1 MKGVGAVSLE
11 QGTVPLNHINVQR
24 YVKGKTVW
32 NTIDFTLFD
41 PITPL
46 MICNCLRSVD
56 VDTINFITL
65 NRFSN
70 IAKIGN

>member
-1 MKGVGAVSLE
+1 MSNKISSK
-11 QGTVPLNHINVQR
+11 I
-24 YVKGKTVW
+24 GKTV
-32 NTIDFTLFD
+32 FD